1 MSVPEGT
8 RPMGSVVAITNQK
21 GGVGKTTTAVNLA
34 AALAVAEQRVLL
46 IDIDPQGNATSGVG
60 HSPKLVQAGT
70 YDVLVGRASIREAAR
85 ATDVGCLKIVPGSAD
100 LAAVEIEFVDLDD
113 RATRLRE
120 AIAAVRDD
128 YDFILIDCPPSL
140 GLLTLNA
147 LTAAD
152 CVLVPMQCE
161 YYALE
166 GISHLMHTIERVKH
180 GLNAH
185 LHVHGVL
192 LTMYDPRSNL
202 ALQVAS
208 QLREHFPVY
217 ETVIPRNV
225 RLAEAPSHGKP
236 IILYDAGSK
245 GSQGYLNLAREILE
259 RVPEAAA

>member
-1 MSVPEGT
+1 
-8 RPMGSVVAITNQK
+8 MGSVVAITNQK

-60 HSPKLVQAGT
+60 HSPKRIQTGT
-70 YDVLVGRASIREAAR
+70 YDVLLGRSSIREAAI
-85 ATDVGCLKIVPGSAD
+85 ATDIGCLRIVPSCAD

-120 AIAAVRDD
+120 QLRAVRND
-128 YDFILIDCPPSL
+128 YDFILIDCPPAL

-166 GISHLMHTIERVKH
+166 GIGHLMHTIERVKA
-180 GLNAH
+180 GLNAN

-192 LTMYDPRSNL
+192 LTMFDPRSNL
-202 ALQVAS
+202 SQQVAG

-245 GSQGYLNLAREILE
+245 GSQGYLSLAREILE